1 MIDLCTD
8 KKHHHTK
15 IQPEQ
20 VSKILVSPP
29 YMVLKKEKLSKYIEK
44 KKDNTN
50 HAAELN
56 NAPGRI
62 SFVLKFSL
70 GRKRYIMMK
79 TIINVKNASKNR
91 IAAKKTCLF
100 SSTGSN
106 RYN

>member
-1 MIDLCTD
+1 
-8 KKHHHTK
+8 
-15 IQPEQ
+15 
-20 VSKILVSPP
+20 
-29 YMVLKKEKLSKYIEK
+29 MVLKKEKLSKYIEK